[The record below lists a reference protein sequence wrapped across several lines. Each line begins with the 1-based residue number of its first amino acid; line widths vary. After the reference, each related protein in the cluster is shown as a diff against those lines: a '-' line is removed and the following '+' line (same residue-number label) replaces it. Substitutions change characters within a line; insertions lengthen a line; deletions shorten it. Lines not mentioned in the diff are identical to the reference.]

1 MSSIHQS
8 HSRKELSEI
17 TEIFNLNVT
26 NYNKLNKKDL
36 AKSLLYQLSTI
47 SEIKEDNDYYFVKNK
62 QELIDYLVNPDC
74 SKNLTVKEKTE
85 VMDLSKY
92 IIQYCKN
99 DFFLSYSPF
108 LDYDDM
114 IKKAKY
120 IAGFGDIPSVRRA
133 ITLLNKDTKLS
144 NKIDVIMS
152 SRTKKRLERSKR
164 VKQKFMGGLTF
175 KRGKYVI
182 TFD

>member
-26 NYNKLNKKDL
+26 NYKKLNKKDL

-47 SEIKEDNDYYFVKNK
+47 DKIKEDNDYYFVKNK
-62 QELIDYLVNPDC
+62 EELIDYLINPDC

-99 DFFLSYSPF
+99 GYYLSYSPF
-108 LDYDDM
+108 LDHDDM
-114 IKKAKY
+114 IKKANY
-120 IAGFGDIPSVRRA
+120 IASFGDIPSVRRA
-133 ITLLNKDTKLS
+133 ITLLNNDFKLK
-144 NKIDVIMS
+144 NKIKIIMS

-164 VKQKFMGGLTF
+164 VKQKYMGGLTI
-175 KRGKYVI
+175 KKG
-182 TFD
+182 TFLISFT

>member
-26 NYNKLNKKDL
+26 NYKKLNKKDL

-47 SEIKEDNDYYFVKNK
+47 DKIKEDNDYYFVK
-62 QELIDYLVNPDC
+62 
-74 SKNLTVKEKTE
+74 
-85 VMDLSKY
+85 Y

-99 DFFLSYSPF
+99 GYYLSYSPF
-108 LDYDDM
+108 LDHDDM
-114 IKKAKY
+114 IKKANY
-120 IAGFGDIPSVRRA
+120 IASFGDIPSVRRA
-133 ITLLNKDTKLS
+133 ITLLNNDFKLK
-144 NKIDVIMS
+144 NKIKIIMS

-164 VKQKFMGGLTF
+164 VKQKYMGGLTI
-175 KRGKYVI
+175 KKG
-182 TFD
+182 TFLISFD

>member
-62 QELIDYLVNPDC
+62 QELLDYLINPDC
-74 SKNLTVKEKTE
+74 SKNLTVKEKDKRKQE
-85 VMDLSKY
+85 LGK
-92 IIQYCKN
+92 QYQK
-99 DFFLSYSPF
+99 
-108 LDYDDM
+108 
-114 IKKAKY
+114 
-120 IAGFGDIPSVRRA
+120 
-133 ITLLNKDTKLS
+133 TLLN
-144 NKIDVIMS
+144 
-152 SRTKKRLERSKR
+152 LEHLFVS
-164 VKQKFMGGLTF
+164 
-175 KRGKYVI
+175 
-182 TFD
+182 